1 LAQAAAGTGGGHR
14 VPPWGAM
21 SGIASLPEKLAN
33 LDEAARADVARVL
46 RIKALE
52 GGEYEVPEP
61 FRSKVA
67 RWCGGASDAGAAA
80 SDAWTKVLG
89 QRVISVHGIWTYE
102 TSNFNPLRTLRPV
115 AGPMAST
122 AGPDA
127 VASACAGPGKCDFC
141 DAERLTV
148 VEPFGRVQGRH
159 SLTAGNVF
167 KSAGVHGLV
176 IWSRH
181 EPHLLTQEE
190 VTDGF
195 RTADEWF
202 DRAAGLE
209 IPEGGG
215 DCYPMMF
222 WNCFRNAGASQVHP
236 HMQLQLFPEPV
247 ALGAMLREQGA
258 RYIREAKGGRDLCRD
273 VARAHQHLGLAMDVE
288 TPCCSAQRRLQT
300 SAIARGSLM
309 SRRPW
314 VRRFVRS
321 DVAGRRATRCWVAW
335 CRQTPARRG
344 SSAARIAGRW
354 TRRWSTPRPGSSWA
368 SRVLVQTLTRC
379 TKLCK
384 PRYGKAT
391 PLRRSR
397 WKPWQRASARSRPD
411 VMHRPTHPVPLRRYR
426 L

>member
-273 VARAHQHLGLAMDVE
+273 VARAHQHLGLAMDVAGAS
-288 TPCCSAQRRLQT
+288 CWA
-300 SAIARGSLM
+300 SL
-309 SRRPW
+309 
-314 VRRFVRS
+314 
-321 DVAGRRATRCWVAW
+321 
-335 CRQTPARRG
+335 
-344 SSAARIAGRW
+344 
-354 TRRWSTPRPGSSWA
+354 TPRVGGGELC
-368 SRVLVQTLTRC
+368 VLGPAAAPDLGHR
-379 TKLCK
+379 
-384 PRYGKAT
+384 PRLANVAAAVGAALRA
-391 PLRRSR
+391 LRRCRAESYSVLGCLVPTNAGEAWLVR
-397 WKPWQRASARSRPD
+397 CSHRGALDTAVVDAAAGELMGLASVGADPYAMYEALQAEVRKGDAFAEKPLETVATSQRKVEA
-411 VMHRPTHPVPLRRYR
+411 
-426 L
+426 

>member
-215 DCYPMMF
+215 DCYPVMF
-222 WNCFRNAGASQVHP
+222 WSCFRNAGASQVAQGLP
-236 HMQLQLFPEPV
+236 
-247 ALGAMLREQGA
+247 LGR
-258 RYIREAKGGRDLCRD
+258 
-273 VARAHQHLGLAMDVE
+273 
-288 TPCCSAQRRLQT
+288 
-300 SAIARGSLM
+300 
-309 SRRPW
+309 
-314 VRRFVRS
+314 
-321 DVAGRRATRCWVAW
+321 
-335 CRQTPARRG
+335 RRG

-354 TRRWSTPRPGSSWA
+354 TRRWSTPGPGSSWA

-379 TKLCK
+379 TRPCK
-384 PRYGKAT
+384 PKYGKAT
-391 PLRRSR
+391 PLRRSL